1 MERFA
6 AIFLFVLFA
15 SALSFAVSSQ
25 AWDPE
30 DIGELPCVLCCGA
43 AILPLIAI
51 AFIFNEE
58 KQGTMP

>member
-1 MERFA
+1 MNKLA
-6 AIFLFVLFA
+6 PVLLLVLFV

-30 DIGELPCVLCCGA
+30 DLEELPCVLCCGA

-51 AFIFNEE
+51 VAVFHKE
-58 KQGTMP
+58 GG